1 MTTYSFLLTY
11 SVSPSIEQNRDHQNQ
26 AVRLRQKLNRVE
38 LDEWT
43 KLESVETAFSGVMHL
58 SDSILSKKRQEA
70 QDIAWN
76 QFKDVMDSLE
86 AYRDTSVNVALMVQG
101 LGDLIEFSV

>member
-1 MTTYSFLLTY
+1 MATHSFLLTY
-11 SVSPSIEQNRDHQNQ
+11 SVSPSNDSNQHHQNQ

-38 LDEWT
+38 LDDWT
-43 KLESVETAFSGVMHL
+43 KLESVETAFSGSVHL
-58 SDSILSKKRQEA
+58 SESILEKKRQEA

-86 AYRDTSVNVALMVQG
+86 AYHDTAVTVAMMVQG
-101 LGDLIEFSV
+101 LGDVIEFGV